1 MIDFT
6 ALFQAIIGAGIGALA
21 AYVAI
26 RSDLAALTARMVNV
40 EKASDVSS
48 ERIDKLLE
56 MRATDK

>member
-6 ALFQAIIGAGIGALA
+6 ALFQAIIGAGIGAGA

-40 EKASDVSS
+40 EKASDASS
-48 ERIDKLLE
+48 VRIDQMLHR
-56 MRATDK
+56 RATDK